1 MLVSEAIV
9 HVNNLGDDQIE
20 SDVIIS
26 WMNDALAEI
35 GRVVKATFPEI
46 TDLNETL
53 PLENKWCRTLII
65 PFATARMKQ
74 QDSSQFEYRDLYSQ
88 FMTALDDF
96 SASYVVPD
104 LYKDPVNESYAP
116 DIFTTPPFPWGG
128 KW

>member
-9 HVNNLGDDQIE
+9 HINNLGDDQIE
-20 SDVIIS
+20 SEVVLS
-26 WMNDALAEI
+26 WINDALAEI
-35 GRVVKATFPEI
+35 GRTVKATFPEL
-46 TDLNETL
+46 TDINEQL
-53 PLENKWCRTLII
+53 PLENKWVRAMII

-96 SASYVVPD
+96 ASRYIVPD
-104 LYKDPVNESYAP
+104 IYKDPETEVVP
-116 DIFTTPPFPWGG
+116 DIFTVPYLPWQG

>member
-9 HVNNLGDDQIE
+9 HINNLGDDQIE

-26 WMNDALAEI
+26 WINDALAEI
-35 GRVVKATFPEI
+35 GRVVKATFPEH
-46 TDLNETL
+46 TAATETL
-53 PLENKWCRTLII
+53 PLENKWCRALII

-96 SASYVVPD
+96 STRYIVPD
-104 LYKDPVNESYAP
+104 AYKDPETEVTP
-116 DIFTTPPFPWGG
+116 DIYTNAPFPWGG